1 MPNRTPP
8 CAVGPSRTAL
18 SGRPWELAK
27 IIKSD
32 KEPHKDYL
40 VIDVRDDDHIGG
52 HILGSYHLSSVRFQD
67 SVQGLV
73 QKTKDIP
80 IVIFH
85 CALSQARGPKAARI
99 YSETRDN
106 LQIAGKD
113 QPHDV
118 CILRGG
124 FTEFQ
129 AKFRNDPKL
138 VEAFDAS
145 IQEAGYTQCFLYF
158 TTHEDDILAEP
169 RSSIFNAYTD
179 TG

>member
-1 MPNRTPP
+1 MAPRYITND
-8 CAVGPSRTAL
+8 
-18 SGRPWELAK
+18 ELAK

-40 VIDVRDDDHIGG
+40 VIDVRDDDHVGG
-52 HILGSYHLSSVRFQD
+52 HISGSHHLPSQKFLD
-67 SVQGLV
+67 SVHDLV
-73 QKTKDIP
+73 NRTKDIP

-138 VEAFDAS
+138 VENFDAS
-145 IQEAGYTQCFLYF
+145 VWDY
-158 TTHEDDILAEP
+158 
-169 RSSIFNAYTD
+169 
-179 TG
+179 